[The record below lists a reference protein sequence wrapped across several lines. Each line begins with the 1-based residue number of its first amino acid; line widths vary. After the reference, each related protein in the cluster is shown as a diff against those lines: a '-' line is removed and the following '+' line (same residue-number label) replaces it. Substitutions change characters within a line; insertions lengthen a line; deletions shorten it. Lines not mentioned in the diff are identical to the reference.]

1 MWAVVDGGGVWYDAK
16 VLLCGVELAR
26 AVVKGEDGER
36 RDWEEEGVRGAGVE
50 AALWRGRGEVPAL
63 VELEMES
70 QRLSWSK
77 VVRLEIELSLLEEE
91 EEPSLLAD
99 ETEGF
104 SPRSHISEREG
115 GERSEK
121 MEGEESRGGRED
133 GGNGEERR
141 EGRGGGGEERKEEGG
156 KDQSKDEEEE
166 EKERRRGRKAL
177 GMLEL
182 FSQLT
187 PPLRLL

>member
-141 EGRGGGGEERKEEGG
+141 EGRGGVERNARRREGKTKVRMKRRKRRREGEE
-156 KDQSKDEEEE
+156 
-166 EKERRRGRKAL
+166 GR
-177 GMLEL
+177 
-182 FSQLT
+182 
-187 PPLRLL
+187 P